1 MDEIMESKSNNMRY
15 SDGKHISGFMYTLFS
30 RSSGFVISKDN
41 SVISETSYAE
51 IIQGPQTENSQ
62 NLMIIKFPEGDLYF
76 YIESIG
82 NNTQYFINGE
92 SYTKEQLHKE
102 LNLFVD

>member
-1 MDEIMESKSNNMRY
+1 M
-15 SDGKHISGFMYTLFS
+15 
-30 RSSGFVISKDN
+30 ISKDN
-41 SVISETSYAE
+41 SAISETSYAE

-92 SYTKEQLHKE
+92 SYTKEQLRNE
-102 LNLFVD
+102 FNLFVD